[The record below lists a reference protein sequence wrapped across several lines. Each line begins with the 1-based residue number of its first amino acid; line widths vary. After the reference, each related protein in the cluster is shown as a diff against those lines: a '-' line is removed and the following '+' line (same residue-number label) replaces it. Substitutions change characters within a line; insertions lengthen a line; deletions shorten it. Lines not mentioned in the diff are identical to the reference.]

1 MIIEKKKCQSCGKT
15 IHGRA
20 DKKFCDDYCRNTFN
34 NLRRSGDDNEIRNVT
49 NKLRI
54 NRRILES
61 ILVDGVETVRV
72 PKESLYRLG
81 YHFKYHTH
89 TYTNRKGQSYIYCFD
104 YGYLELSEEWILV
117 VRDMGESYL
126 RHLGSE

>member
-1 MIIEKKKCQSCGKT
+1 MILEKKACRSCEKV

-20 DKKFCDDYCRNTFN
+20 DKKFCDDYCRNTYN
-34 NLRRSGDDNEIRNVT
+34 NLRRSGDFNEIRNVT

-61 ILVDGVETVRV
+61 ILIEGIETVKV
-72 PKESLYRLG
+72 PKESLTRLG

-89 TYTNRKGQSYIYCFD
+89 GFTNKRGQAYIYCYDF
-104 YGYLELSEEWILV
+104 GFLELNQDWVLI
-117 VRDMGESYL
+117 VRDMGDSYL
-126 RHLGSE
+126 RQL